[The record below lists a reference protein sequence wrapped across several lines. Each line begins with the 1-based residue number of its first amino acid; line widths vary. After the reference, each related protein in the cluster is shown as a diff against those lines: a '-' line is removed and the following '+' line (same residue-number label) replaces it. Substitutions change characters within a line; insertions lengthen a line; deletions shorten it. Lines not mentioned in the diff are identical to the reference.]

1 MANISHAISNALA
14 KELGE
19 LSKRTARKAAQDHRT
34 TVDGT
39 VTRIDGSIVWVTID
53 NGEMVPTAAQTAS
66 VSVGDRVSVTIGGGK
81 ARIVGNMTAPSVGSG
96 FVDKQVS
103 RAAKSVKAI
112 ATAAGDLAQDAKR
125 IATAT
130 NQYFWHDSNG
140 AHISTEE
147 GNPTGAQNAIW
158 NSLGMLFRAGATNLL
173 AIVAGSNSGI
183 DVYDG
188 DGNTTD
194 NIVASLRKNALKL
207 WSRAQGYTA
216 QLVLTATSLTMYL
229 DDSPGSAKTVMKLAT
244 SGSKIGSALTVDD
257 PKDSVGNDLK
267 LGDPDTVTSSFDATN
282 VANTT
287 NKSLGHVTLGAG
299 VWMVV
304 ALVAFPANATGI
316 RRIGLSDTNDGMPS
330 TGPVIQMNAS
340 TAGPTRVF
348 LTWFIDNGTAP
359 SGAPFI
365 TTPLYLTAYQ
375 TSGSTLSCTGHIRA
389 VHIS

>member
-1 MANISHAISNALA
+1 MDVSTIWDFC
-14 KELGE
+14 GE
-19 LSKRTARKAAQDHRT
+19 VVGTIRPKTGYVPA
-34 TVDGT
+34 T
-39 VTRIDGSIVWVTID
+39 VTRIDNDGTVWVTTGD
-53 NGEMVPTAAQTAS
+53 GGEAPASTCAAGVAVGDVVS
-66 VSVGDRVSVTIGGGK
+66 VSWSGAQMGV
-81 ARIVGNMTAPSVGSG
+81 VGNASDP
-96 FVDKQVS
+96 
-103 RAAKSVKAI
+103 
-112 ATAAGDLAQDAKR
+112 AAGTSTVRAVRKVAAGRLAEDAKI
-125 IATAT
+125 IAEAT
-130 NQYFWHDSNG
+130 GQHFWHDDNG
-140 AHISTEE
+140 AHISTEK
-147 GNPTGAQNAIW
+147 GNPTGSRNALW

-188 DGNTTD
+188 TGNTSD
-194 NIVASLRKNALKL
+194 NVVASLRKNAIKL

-216 QLVLTATSLTMYL
+216 QIAITASAINMYI
-229 DDSPGSAKTVMKLAT
+229 DETVGNPRNVMKLT
-244 SGSKIGSALTVDD
+244 TGSSKIDSTLTVRDARNTYN
-257 PKDSVGNDLK
+257 GTLK
-267 LGDPDTVTSSFDATN
+267 IGDPDYTTSSFDATN

-299 VWMVV
+299 VWVVV
-304 ALVAFPANATGI
+304 ALVAFPNNSTGI
-316 RRIGLSDTNDGMPS
+316 RRIGLSDTNNGMPS

-348 LTWFIDNGTAP
+348 LTWIIDNGTAP

>member
-1 MANISHAISNALA
+1 MDVSTIWDFC
-14 KELGE
+14 GE
-19 LSKRTARKAAQDHRT
+19 VVGTIRPRKGYVPA
-34 TVDGT
+34 T
-39 VTRIDGSIVWVTID
+39 VTRIDNDGTVWVTTGD
-53 NGEMVPTAAQTAS
+53 GGEAPASTCAAGVEVGDVVS
-66 VSVGDRVSVTIGGGK
+66 VSWSGAQMGV
-81 ARIVGNMTAPSVGSG
+81 VGNASDPAAGSRT
-96 FVDKQVS
+96 VDTVRKVAAAAG
-103 RAAKSVKAI
+103 RLAEDAKSI
-112 ATAAGDLAQDAKR
+112 AE
-125 IATAT
+125 ATG
-130 NQYFWHDSNG
+130 QFFWHDDNG
-140 AHISTEE
+140 AHISTEK
-147 GNPTGAQNAIW
+147 GNPTGSRNALW

-194 NIVASLRKNALKL
+194 NVVASLRKNALKL

-257 PKDSVGNDLK
+257 PKDSVGNDIK
-267 LGDPDTVTSSFDATN
+267 IGDPDMVASSFDSTN
-282 VANTT
+282 VAAST
-287 NKSLGHVTLGAG
+287 NKSLGHVNLGAG
-299 VWMVV
+299 VWVVV
-304 ALVAFPANATGI
+304 ALVAFPNNSTGI
-316 RRIGLSDTNDGMPS
+316 RRIGLSDTNNSMPS

-348 LTWFIDNGTAP
+348 LTWLIDNGSA
-359 SGAPFI
+359 SGGSPFLKP
-365 TTPLYLTAYQ
+365 PLYLTAYQ